1 MKGIRMAG
9 MRVWIPRSDVPRI
22 AQRLRTRRKA
32 SAMTQDDLAVRAG
45 VAKPALVHWE
55 KGRLP
60 HTVAPATVNALE
72 AALQV
77 PPGWLLGPEAQ
88 PLPDPEFNAADAVA
102 REGEGDRETRIPPS
116 RCREI
121 GPHARRLRSELGLS
135 VAEVARACHV
145 SRPTLLRWEKGT
157 FPRALT
163 VVRLRAW
170 ERALLLAPGQLLA
183 PPASHPGVGD
193 GRWRVTIG
201 TETLEAA
208 IHRVAACLATRG
220 RNLLGPE
227 QPLDAKA
234 ARDADVLAHRY
245 GVGAHRWPLVDVAVS
260 YGIDPSHARQTVA
273 RMVARAAGFAF
284 RIPVLDDMLAVGAAG
299 FSFTTAVS
307 DGRMRDLLGPSLSM
321 EHAAAFAGEILSRRI
336 TGADPGMAMAGTRRP
351 AKAAN
356 ASLAADVVCEGTR
369 PAFNRSQVAQGA

>member
-9 MRVWIPRSDVPRI
+9 MRVWMPRSDVPRI
-22 AQRLRTRRKA
+22 ARRLRDRRKA

-45 VAKPALVHWE
+45 VAKPTLVHRE
-55 KGRLP
+55 KGRWP
-60 HTVAPATVNALE
+60 RTVAAATVNALE
-72 AALQV
+72 AVLQV
-77 PPGWLLGPEAQ
+77 PPGWLLGPETQ
-88 PLPDPEFNAADAVA
+88 PLPDPVFNAADAVA
-102 REGEGDRETRIPPS
+102 RADSDPQSRIPAA

-121 GPHARRLRSELGLS
+121 GPHARRLRSELGLC

-145 SRPTLLRWEKGT
+145 SRPTLLQWEQGT
-157 FPRALT
+157 FPKALT
-163 VVRLRAW
+163 VARLRGW

-220 RNLLGPE
+220 RNLLQPE

-234 ARDADVLAHRY
+234 ARDADLLAHRY
-245 GVGAHRWPLVDVAVS
+245 GVGAHRRPLVDLAVS

-299 FSFTTAVS
+299 FSFTTAVA

-321 EHAAAFAGEILSRRI
+321 GRAAAFAGEILSRRI
-336 TGADPGMAMAGTRRP
+336 TGADPGKAVAGTRRP

-356 ASLAADVVCEGTR
+356 PSLAADVVCEGTR

>member
-1 MKGIRMAG
+1 MAG
-9 MRVWIPRSDVPRI
+9 TRVWMPRSDVPRI
-22 AQRLRTRRKA
+22 AQRLRDRRKA
-32 SAMTQDDLAVRAG
+32 SGMTQDDLAVRAG
-45 VAKPALVHWE
+45 VARVTLGHWE
-55 KGRLP
+55 KGRWP
-60 HTVAPATVNALE
+60 HTVAAATVNALE

-77 PPGWLLGPEAQ
+77 PPGWLLGPGTQ
-88 PLPDPEFNAADAVA
+88 PLPDPGLPAADAVA
-102 REGEGDRETRIPPS
+102 RADGDPQSRIPAA
-116 RCREI
+116 RCCEI
-121 GPHARRLRSELGLS
+121 GPHARRLRSELGLC

-145 SRPTLLRWEKGT
+145 SRPTLLRWEQGT
-157 FPRALT
+157 FPKALT
-163 VVRLRAW
+163 VARLRTW

-220 RNLLGPE
+220 RNLLQPE
-227 QPLDAKA
+227 QPLDATP
-234 ARDADVLAHRY
+234 ARDADLLAHRY
-245 GVGAHRWPLVDVAVS
+245 GVGAHRRPLVDLAVS

-299 FSFTTAVS
+299 FSFTTAVA

-336 TGADPGMAMAGTRRP
+336 TGADPGKAVAGTRRP
-351 AKAAN
+351 ARRTLRWPLTSSVLRRN
-356 ASLAADVVCEGTR
+356 IASTGR
-369 PAFNRSQVAQGA
+369 KRRKGA

>member
-1 MKGIRMAG
+1 MAG

-22 AQRLRTRRKA
+22 AQRLRDRRKA
-32 SAMTQDDLAVRAG
+32 LAITQDDLAVRAG
-45 VAKPALVHWE
+45 VARVTLVHRE
-55 KGRLP
+55 QGRWP
-60 HTVAPATVNALE
+60 HTVAAVTVNALE

-77 PPGWLLGPEAQ
+77 PPGWLLGPGTR
-88 PLPDPEFNAADAVA
+88 PLPDPVFNAADAVA
-102 REGEGDRETRIPPS
+102 REGEGDSETRIPPS

-121 GPHARRLRSELGLS
+121 GPHARRLRSELGLG

-145 SRPTLLRWEKGT
+145 SRPTLLQWEHGT
-157 FPRALT
+157 FPKALT
-163 VVRLRAW
+163 VARLRTW

-201 TETLEAA
+201 TETLAAA

-220 RNLLGPE
+220 RNLLQPE
-227 QPLDAKA
+227 QPLDAQA
-234 ARDADVLAHRY
+234 ARDADLLAHRY

-284 RIPVLDDMLAVGAAG
+284 RIAVLDDMLAVGAAG
-299 FSFTTAVS
+299 FSFTTAVA

-321 EHAAAFAGEILSRRI
+321 EHAAAFAGDILSRRI
-336 TGADPGMAMAGTRRP
+336 TGADPGKAVAGTRGP

-356 ASLAADVVCEGTR
+356 PSLAADVVCVAKEHR
-369 PAFNRSQVAQGA
+369 LERS